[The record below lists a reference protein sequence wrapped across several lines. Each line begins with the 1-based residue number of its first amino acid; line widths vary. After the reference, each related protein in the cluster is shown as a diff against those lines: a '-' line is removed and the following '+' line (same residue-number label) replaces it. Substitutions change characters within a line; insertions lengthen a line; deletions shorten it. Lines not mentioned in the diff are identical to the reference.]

1 MGSVYAGWRSR
12 IGITMFPQPVLCR
25 LGLIPLATFASGG
38 WWLLPFALFSSAIAA
53 QAQTVAE
60 KPLTESVQPAPKT
73 TANQL
78 LQQGVEQY
86 QIGQLET
93 AVKSW
98 RQALLLFRQAQDQA
112 GEGTVLANLGA
123 AYIRLERYRE
133 AIPYLENY
141 LPIARSLNDKQ
152 GEAQALGNLGIAYE
166 ALGNYG
172 AAIATQKQAGKL
184 MLALGDRRSL
194 GQVLLNLGNSF
205 EAVGDYDNAKA
216 AYQQSLKIAQ
226 QMGDRLGEGI
236 ALGNLGAVYA
246 NLGQSREAIAAHEQ
260 SLKIA
265 RAIPNPSSEASA
277 LINLGSTYHSLG
289 NQIQALN
296 YYQQALKVAQMAKDR
311 QREGEALGSL
321 GLIYEDQKRYPQ
333 AIEYFQKSL
342 AIARTTG
349 KPEAQA
355 IALNNLG
362 HALFGAGRLAEAES
376 AVEAAIQLLDR
387 LGRGLNDTYKVS
399 IFDTRIHTDNLLQQ
413 IRVAANKPEAAL
425 EAAERGRAWA
435 FVQLLLRRTQKDSPA
450 IEVKPFTI
458 AQIKQV
464 ARQQNATLIEYAI
477 VPDDD
482 FKFRGKQ
489 RARES
494 ELFIWVVQPNGK
506 VNFRRVDLKP
516 LWQKNATLTEVVQVA
531 RCLVPGEDCG
541 PVARAI
547 RGISIVSSENL
558 RTENTPEPTGKPRVR
573 KQVGLRKLHDLLIAP
588 ISDLLPQDAN
598 ARIIFVPQE
607 TLLLVPFA
615 ALQDPNGNYL
625 IENHTILTAPSIQVL
640 ELTRKVRSKGSGER
654 SEKMAPSSTAS
665 SALIVGNPTM
675 PSITLEFGK
684 PPQPLPPLPGAE
696 QEALKVAELL
706 QTKALIGSQATK
718 AAVKQRL
725 PNARVIHLATHGLLE
740 FGNQNSYVSLQ
751 GLGVP
756 GAIALAPSPE
766 DDGLLTADEILNFHL
781 NAELVVLSACNT
793 GQGRITGD
801 GVIGLSRA
809 FISAGAPSVVVSLW
823 AVPDAPTAELMTSF
837 YQNLQKN
844 PDKAIALRQAML
856 DTMETYPRPI
866 DWAAFTLIGA
876 AK

>member
-1 MGSVYAGWRSR
+1 MLYRA
-12 IGITMFPQPVLCR
+12 
-25 LGLIPLATFASGG
+25 GLIFLAICSSGD
-38 WWLLPFALFSSAIAA
+38 WLLLLPASSAPAIAA

-60 KPLTESVQPAPKT
+60 KPLTDSIQPAPKT
-73 TANQL
+73 AANQL
-78 LQQGVEQY
+78 LQQGIEQY
-86 QIGQLET
+86 QTGQLET

-98 RQALLLFRQAQDQA
+98 QQALVLFRQAQDQA
-112 GEGTVLANLGA
+112 GEGMVLANLGA
-123 AYIRLERYRE
+123 VYIRLERYRE
-133 AIPYLENY
+133 AIPLLESY
-141 LPIARSLNDKQ
+141 LPIAQSLNDKQ

-172 AAIATQKQAGKL
+172 SAIATQKQAGKL

-194 GQVLLNLGNSF
+194 GQVLLNLGNTF

-216 AYQQSLKIAQ
+216 AYQQSLKIARK
-226 QMGDRLGEGI
+226 MGDRIGEGI

-246 NLGQSREAIAAHEQ
+246 NLGQTKEAIAAHEQ
-260 SLKIA
+260 SLKLA

-289 NQIQALN
+289 NQTQALS
-296 YYQQALKVAQMAKDR
+296 YYQQALKVAQMAQDHR
-311 QREGEALGSL
+311 REGEALGGL
-321 GLIYEDQKRYPQ
+321 GLIYEDQKQYPQ
-333 AIEYFQKSL
+333 AIDFFQKSL

-349 KPEAQA
+349 SPEAQA

-362 HALFGAGRLAEAES
+362 HALFSAGRLAEAES
-376 AVEAAIQLLDR
+376 SVEAAIQLLDT
-387 LGRGLNDTYKVS
+387 LGRGLNDTYQVS

-435 FVQLLLRRTQKDSPA
+435 FVRLLLRRSQKDNPD

-458 AQIKQV
+458 AQIKQI
-464 ARQQNATLIEYAI
+464 ARQQNATLVEYAI

-489 RARES
+489 RGRES
-494 ELFIWVVQPNGK
+494 ELFIWVVQPNGR
-506 VNFRRVDLKP
+506 VDFRRVDLKP

-541 PVARAI
+541 PVAQAI
-547 RGISIVSSENL
+547 RGIGIVAPESSQTDNAPAP
-558 RTENTPEPTGKPRVR
+558 PEKPRIR
-573 KQVGLRKLHDLLIAP
+573 KQAGLRKLHDLLIAP
-588 ISDLLPQDAN
+588 IADLLPQDAN
-598 ARIIFVPQE
+598 ARIIFIPQE
-607 TLLLVPFA
+607 TLFLVPFA
-615 ALQDPNGNYL
+615 ALQNPNGNYL

-640 ELTRKVRSKGSGER
+640 ELTRKGREER
-654 SEKMAPSSTAS
+654 SGKMPPA

-675 PSITLEFGK
+675 PSVTLEAGK
-684 PPQPLPPLPGAE
+684 PPQPLAPLPGAE
-696 QEALKVAELL
+696 QEALKIAELL
-706 QTKALIGSQATK
+706 QTKALIGNQATK
-718 AAVKQRL
+718 AAVNQQL
-725 PNARVIHLATHGLLE
+725 PDARVIHLATHGLLE
-740 FGNQNSYVSLQ
+740 YGNQNSYVSLQ

-766 DDGLLTADEILNFHL
+766 DNGLLTADEILNFHL

-809 FISAGAPSVVVSLW
+809 FISAGVPSVVVSLW
-823 AVPDAPTAELMTSF
+823 AVPDAPTAQLMTAF

-856 DTMETYPRPI
+856 DTMRTYPRPL
-866 DWAAFTLIGA
+866 DWAAFTLIGE